1 MQTISWTELYPSEQT
16 ANDRIR
22 AAVGDDARY
31 YDMQAIGNEYY
42 AAIDK
47 AIEELNCF
55 CTGNGVITDNA
66 GVTPEDIRAAID
78 HAAPGDIVLICGRGH
93 EDKMMFG
100 ADTVHFDDREEARYA
115 LLMRAVMDGVEMR

>member
-47 AIEELNCF
+47 AMEELNCF
-55 CTGNGVITDNA
+55 CIGNGVITDNA
-66 GVTPEDIRAAID
+66 GVMPEDIRAAID
-78 HAAPGDIVLICGRGH
+78 QIDYRAIVESHALPRPTEEELAEWDARH
-93 EDKMMFG
+93 KK
-100 ADTVHFDDREEARYA
+100 DDAQMQQLLKA
-115 LLMRAVMDGVEMR
+115 LGINSKLN